1 MIGKYVHST
10 YTKLMNN
17 HKFDAIDDSGSTMQI
32 TSNMLQ
38 SQSNLQQALP
48 FNSTILRDFKIT
60 DSEIADFVKLMH
72 EFQRNNQSLLH
83 DECSGYCQGEIYNW
97 LKAYNSI
104 HGYVSLMICIF
115 GTIANILNIMVLTRK
130 EMAKAPINNILKWL
144 AVADMFVMLEYIPY
158 TSYQYIYMEPGEKDL
173 SYGWAVFLLVHMHF
187 TQILHTISIGLTVT
201 LAVWRYV
208 AIRHPN
214 GSCANF
220 LLAHSREAI
229 LFPFIISPILC
240 LPTYFVFQVRE
251 THDVDTVDHEAL
263 YHTYF
268 DADSVLYRFNFWI
281 HSVIIKLLPCIA
293 LTVISVVLMNVL
305 CEASRRRLMLK
316 DYANANKY
324 AVQLCLNDTKSRR
337 PPRCDRRNDRTTLLL
352 VGVLVLFL
360 VTEFPQGLL
369 GLLSGM
375 MDKCFFAHCYPPFG
389 ELMDL
394 LALINAAVG
403 FVLYGLMS
411 KQFRTTFRSLFF
423 KQHFGS
429 TEMTRLTRVT
439 TTCV

>member
-1 MIGKYVHST
+1 
-10 YTKLMNN
+10 
-17 HKFDAIDDSGSTMQI
+17 TMQD
-32 TSNMLQ
+32 TSLNMTQ
-38 SQSNLQQALP
+38 SQLQPQMPA
-48 FNSTILRDFKIT
+48 FNKTVLNDLQIT
-60 DSEIADFVKLMH
+60 KTDIDKFLKYWQ
-72 EFQRNNQSLLH
+72 EFQKKNMSMSSQV
-83 DECSGYCQGEIYNW
+83 DECQGYCQGEIYNW
-97 LKAYNSI
+97 LRAYNSI

-130 EMAKAPINNILKWL
+130 EMAKTPINNILKWL

-158 TSYQYIYMEPGEKDL
+158 TSYQYIYMGPGEKDL
-173 SYGWAVFLLVHMHF
+173 SYTWAVCLLIHMHF

-214 GSCANF
+214 GGCANF

-229 LFPFIISPILC
+229 LLPFILSPILC
-240 LPTYFVFQVRE
+240 LPTYFVFKVRE
-251 THDVDTVDHEAL
+251 TYDVDSVNPEAM
-263 YHTYF
+263 YHVYF
-268 DADSVLYRFNFWI
+268 DQDSVLYRFNFWI
-281 HSVIIKLLPCIA
+281 HSVIIKLLPCGI
-293 LTVISVVLMNVL
+293 LIVISTVLMHVL
-305 CEASRRRLMLK
+305 CEASRRRLKLR
-316 DYANANKY
+316 DYNNPAKY
-324 AVQLCLNDTKSRR
+324 AIQLNLNESKSKK

-352 VGVLVLFL
+352 VAVLVLFL

-369 GLLSGM
+369 GLLSGVM
-375 MDKCFFAHCYPPFG
+375 EKCFFAHCYPPFG

-411 KQFRTTFRSLFF
+411 KQFRTTFRSLFM
-423 KQHFGS
+423 KRHFGS

>member
-1 MIGKYVHST
+1 MMQE
-10 YTKLMNN
+10 TKSDMGQTDL
-17 HKFDAIDDSGSTMQI
+17 HHR
-32 TSNMLQ
+32 
-38 SQSNLQQALP
+38 LP
-48 FNSTILRDFKIT
+48 FNDTVLKDHELTSTDIEK
-60 DSEIADFVKLMH
+60 FVKLWH
-72 EFQRNNQSLLH
+72 EYQMKNMTPQV
-83 DECSGYCQGEIYNW
+83 DECQGYCQGEIYNW
-97 LKAYNSI
+97 LRAYNSI

-130 EMAKAPINNILKWL
+130 EMAKTPINNILKWL

-158 TSYQYIYMEPGEKDL
+158 TSYQYIYMRPGEKDL
-173 SYGWAVFLLVHMHF
+173 SYTWAVCLLVHMHF

-214 GSCANF
+214 GGCANF

-229 LFPFIISPILC
+229 LLPFILSPILC

-251 THDVDTVDHEAL
+251 TYDVDKVNSEAM
-263 YHTYF
+263 YHVYF
-268 DADSVLYRFNFWI
+268 DKDSVLYRFNFWI
-281 HSVIIKLLPCIA
+281 HSVLIKLLPCGI
-293 LTVISVVLMNVL
+293 LIVISAVLMHVL
-305 CEASRRRLMLK
+305 CEASRRRLKLR
-316 DYANANKY
+316 DYNNPAKY
-324 AVQLCLNDTKSRR
+324 ESRSKK

-352 VGVLVLFL
+352 VAVLVLFL
-360 VTEFPQGLL
+360 ITEFPQGLL
-369 GLLSGM
+369 GLLSGVM
-375 MDKCFFAHCYPPFG
+375 EKCFFAHCYPPFG

-411 KQFRTTFRSLFF
+411 KQFRTTFRSLFM
-423 KQHFGS
+423 KRHFGS

>member
-1 MIGKYVHST
+1 MMQETNSHMGQTPLHHSV
-10 YTKLMNN
+10 
-17 HKFDAIDDSGSTMQI
+17 
-32 TSNMLQ
+32 
-38 SQSNLQQALP
+38 P
-48 FNSTILRDFKIT
+48 FNDSVLKDQGLTSTDIDK
-60 DSEIADFVKLMH
+60 FVQLWKQYQMKNMSA
-72 EFQRNNQSLLH
+72 QV
-83 DECSGYCQGEIYNW
+83 DECQGYCQGEIYNW
-97 LKAYNSI
+97 LRAYNSI

-130 EMAKAPINNILKWL
+130 EMAKTPINNILKWL

-158 TSYQYIYMEPGEKDL
+158 TSYQYIYMRPGEKDL
-173 SYGWAVFLLVHMHF
+173 SYTWAVCLLIHMHF

-201 LAVWRYV
+201 LAIWRYV

-214 GSCANF
+214 GGCANF

-229 LFPFIISPILC
+229 LLPFVLSPILC

-251 THDVDTVDHEAL
+251 TYDVDNVNSEAM
-263 YHTYF
+263 YHVYF
-268 DADSVLYRFNFWI
+268 DKNSVLYRFNFWI
-281 HSVIIKLLPCIA
+281 HSVLIKLLPCGI
-293 LTVISVVLMNVL
+293 LIVISAVLMHVL
-305 CEASRRRLMLK
+305 CEASRRRLKLR
-316 DYANANKY
+316 DYNNPAKY
-324 AVQLCLNDTKSRR
+324 AIQLNLNESKSKK

-352 VGVLVLFL
+352 VAVLVLFL
-360 VTEFPQGLL
+360 ITEFPQGLL
-369 GLLSGM
+369 GLLSGVM
-375 MDKCFFAHCYPPFG
+375 EKCFFAHCYPPFG

-411 KQFRTTFRSLFF
+411 KQFRTTFRSLFM
-423 KQHFGS
+423 KRHFGS

>member
-1 MIGKYVHST
+1 MQET
-10 YTKLMNN
+10 
-17 HKFDAIDDSGSTMQI
+17 GSPMGHTHLHQR
-32 TSNMLQ
+32 T
-38 SQSNLQQALP
+38 P
-48 FNSTILRDFKIT
+48 FNDTVLKDYHLTSTDIEK
-60 DSEIADFVKLMH
+60 FVKLWQ
-72 EFQRNNQSLLH
+72 EFQMKNMTPQV
-83 DECSGYCQGEIYNW
+83 DECQGYCQGEIYNW
-97 LKAYNSI
+97 LRAYNSI

-130 EMAKAPINNILKWL
+130 EMAKTPINNILKWL

-158 TSYQYIYMEPGEKDL
+158 TSYQYIYMGPGEKDL
-173 SYGWAVFLLVHMHF
+173 SYTWAVCLLVHMHF

-208 AIRHPN
+208 AISQMLPSLFHRHPN
-214 GSCANF
+214 GGCANF

-229 LFPFIISPILC
+229 LLPFILSPILC

-251 THDVDTVDHEAL
+251 TYDVDKVNSEAM
-263 YHTYF
+263 YHVYF
-268 DADSVLYRFNFWI
+268 DKDSVLYRFNFWI
-281 HSVIIKLLPCIA
+281 HSVLIKLLPCGI
-293 LTVISVVLMNVL
+293 LIVISAVLMHVL
-305 CEASRRRLMLK
+305 CEASRRRLKLR
-316 DYANANKY
+316 DYNNPAKY
-324 AVQLCLNDTKSRR
+324 AIQLNLNETKSKK

-352 VGVLVLFL
+352 VAVLVLFL
-360 VTEFPQGLL
+360 ITEFPQGLL
-369 GLLSGM
+369 GLLSGVM
-375 MDKCFFAHCYPPFG
+375 EKCFFAHCYPPFG

-411 KQFRTTFRSLFF
+411 KQFRTTFRSLFM
-423 KQHFGS
+423 KRHFGS

>member
-1 MIGKYVHST
+1 
-10 YTKLMNN
+10 
-17 HKFDAIDDSGSTMQI
+17 MQI
-32 TSNMLQ
+32 TSNMPQ
-38 SQSNLQQALP
+38 SHLQQSAP
-48 FNSTILRDFKIT
+48 FNATILKDFKIT
-60 DSEIADFVKLMH
+60 SSEMEDFVKLMFD
-72 EFQRNNQSLLH
+72 FQRKNQSMQN
-83 DECSGYCQGEIYNW
+83 DECQGYCQGEIYNW
-97 LKAYNSI
+97 LRAYNSI

-173 SYGWAVFLLVHMHF
+173 SYGWAVYLLVHMHF

-263 YHTYF
+263 YHVYF

-305 CEASRRRLMLK
+305 CEASRRRLKLK
-316 DYANANKY
+316 DYAIDNKY
-324 AVQLCLNDTKSRR
+324 AVQLSLNDSKSKR

-375 MDKCFFAHCYPPFG
+375 MEKCFFAHCYPPFG

-423 KQHFGS
+423 KRHIGS
-429 TEMTRLTRVT
+429 TELSRLTRVT

>member
-1 MIGKYVHST
+1 
-10 YTKLMNN
+10 
-17 HKFDAIDDSGSTMQI
+17 MQETNMAQRQLDESVSLNETLLKDLEI
-32 TSNMLQ
+32 TRGDIQ
-38 SQSNLQQALP
+38 
-48 FNSTILRDFKIT
+48 
-60 DSEIADFVKLMH
+60 DFVKLLFD
-72 EFQRNNQSLLH
+72 FQKKNQTQQ
-83 DECSGYCQGEIYNW
+83 DECQGYCQGEIYTW
-97 LKAYNSI
+97 LRAYNGI
-104 HGYVSLMICIF
+104 HGYVSLLICIF

-158 TSYQYIYMEPGEKDL
+158 TTYQYIYMKPGEKDL
-173 SYGWAVFLLVHMHF
+173 SYAWAVYLLVHMHF

-208 AIRHPN
+208 AISKLFPSLIHRHPN

-229 LFPFIISPILC
+229 LFPFIVSPILC
-240 LPTYFVFQVRE
+240 LPTYFVFKVRE
-251 THDVDTVDHEAL
+251 THEMDTKEHEAM
-263 YHTYF
+263 YHVYF
-268 DADSVLYRFNFWI
+268 DTDSMLFRFNFWI
-281 HSVIIKLLPCIA
+281 HSVIIKLLPCFI
-293 LTVISVVLMNVL
+293 LTVISLVLMHVL
-305 CEASRRRLMLK
+305 CEASRRRLKLK
-316 DYANANKY
+316 DYDNPTKY
-324 AVQLCLNDTKSRR
+324 AIQLNLNESKSRR

-352 VGVLVLFL
+352 VAVLILFL

-369 GLLSGM
+369 GLLSGVLE
-375 MDKCFFAHCYPPFG
+375 KCFFAHCYPPFG

-423 KQHFGS
+423 KRHFGS
-429 TEMTRLTRVT
+429 SEMTRLTRVT

>member
-1 MIGKYVHST
+1 MQDTSLNMTQSHLQPQMAAFNKTVLNDLHITKTDIDKFLKYWQDFQ
-10 YTKLMNN
+10 KKNM
-17 HKFDAIDDSGSTMQI
+17 
-32 TSNMLQ
+32 SNQ
-38 SQSNLQQALP
+38 
-48 FNSTILRDFKIT
+48 
-60 DSEIADFVKLMH
+60 V
-72 EFQRNNQSLLH
+72 
-83 DECSGYCQGEIYNW
+83 DECQGYCQGEIYNW
-97 LKAYNSI
+97 LRAYNSI

-130 EMAKAPINNILKWL
+130 EMAKTPINNILKWL

-158 TSYQYIYMEPGEKDL
+158 TSYQYIYMGPGEKDL
-173 SYGWAVFLLVHMHF
+173 SYTWAVCLLIHMHF

-214 GSCANF
+214 GGCANF

-229 LFPFIISPILC
+229 LLPFILSPILC
-240 LPTYFVFQVRE
+240 LPTYFVFKVRE
-251 THDVDTVDHEAL
+251 TYDVDSVNPEAM
-263 YHTYF
+263 YHVYF
-268 DADSVLYRFNFWI
+268 DQDSVLYRFNFWI
-281 HSVIIKLLPCIA
+281 HSVIIKLLPCGI
-293 LTVISVVLMNVL
+293 LIVISAILMHVL
-305 CEASRRRLMLK
+305 CEASRRRLKLR
-316 DYANANKY
+316 DYNNPAKY
-324 AVQLCLNDTKSRR
+324 AIQLNLNESKSKK

-352 VGVLVLFL
+352 VAVLVLFL

-369 GLLSGM
+369 GLLSGVM
-375 MDKCFFAHCYPPFG
+375 EKCFFAHCYPPFG

-411 KQFRTTFRSLFF
+411 KQFRTTFRSLFM
-423 KQHFGS
+423 KRHFGS

>member
-1 MIGKYVHST
+1 
-10 YTKLMNN
+10 
-17 HKFDAIDDSGSTMQI
+17 TMQDISLNVTQSHMQPPMAAFNKTVLNDLHI
-32 TSNMLQ
+32 TKTDIDKFLKYWQDFQKKNMSNQ
-38 SQSNLQQALP
+38 
-48 FNSTILRDFKIT
+48 
-60 DSEIADFVKLMH
+60 V
-72 EFQRNNQSLLH
+72 
-83 DECSGYCQGEIYNW
+83 DECQGYCQGEIYNW
-97 LKAYNSI
+97 LRAYNSI

-130 EMAKAPINNILKWL
+130 EMAKTPINNILKWL

-158 TSYQYIYMEPGEKDL
+158 TSYQYIYMGPGEKDL
-173 SYGWAVFLLVHMHF
+173 SYTWAVCLLIHMHF

-214 GSCANF
+214 GGCANF

-229 LFPFIISPILC
+229 LLPFILSPILC
-240 LPTYFVFQVRE
+240 LPTYFVFKVRE
-251 THDVDTVDHEAL
+251 TYDVDSVNQEAM
-263 YHTYF
+263 YHVYF
-268 DADSVLYRFNFWI
+268 DQDSVLYRFNFWI
-281 HSVIIKLLPCIA
+281 HSVIIKLLPCGI
-293 LTVISVVLMNVL
+293 LIVISAILMHVL
-305 CEASRRRLMLK
+305 CEASRRRLKLR
-316 DYANANKY
+316 DYNNPAKY
-324 AVQLCLNDTKSRR
+324 AIQLNLNESKSKK

-352 VGVLVLFL
+352 VAVLVLFL

-369 GLLSGM
+369 GLLSGVM
-375 MDKCFFAHCYPPFG
+375 EKCFFAHCYPPFG

-411 KQFRTTFRSLFF
+411 KQFRTTFRSLFM
-423 KQHFGS
+423 KRHFGS

>member
-1 MIGKYVHST
+1 MMHETNSHMGQTPLHHPV
-10 YTKLMNN
+10 
-17 HKFDAIDDSGSTMQI
+17 
-32 TSNMLQ
+32 
-38 SQSNLQQALP
+38 P
-48 FNSTILRDFKIT
+48 FNDSVLKDQGLTSTDIDK
-60 DSEIADFVKLMH
+60 FVQLWKQYQMKNMSD
-72 EFQRNNQSLLH
+72 QM
-83 DECSGYCQGEIYNW
+83 DECQGYCQGEIYNW
-97 LKAYNSI
+97 LRAYNSI

-130 EMAKAPINNILKWL
+130 EMAKTPINNILKWL

-158 TSYQYIYMEPGEKDL
+158 TSYQYIYMKPGEKDL
-173 SYGWAVFLLVHMHF
+173 SYTWAVCLLIHMHF

-214 GSCANF
+214 GGCANF

-229 LFPFIISPILC
+229 LLPFVLSPILC

-251 THDVDTVDHEAL
+251 TYDVDNVNSEAM
-263 YHTYF
+263 YHVYF
-268 DADSVLYRFNFWI
+268 DKNSVLYRFNFWI
-281 HSVIIKLLPCIA
+281 HSVLIKLLPCGI
-293 LTVISVVLMNVL
+293 LIVISAVLMHVL
-305 CEASRRRLMLK
+305 CEASRRRLKLR
-316 DYANANKY
+316 DYNNPAKY
-324 AVQLCLNDTKSRR
+324 AIQLNLNESKSKK

-352 VGVLVLFL
+352 VAVLVLFL
-360 VTEFPQGLL
+360 ITEFPQGLL
-369 GLLSGM
+369 GLLSGVM
-375 MDKCFFAHCYPPFG
+375 EKCFFAHCYPPFG

-411 KQFRTTFRSLFF
+411 KQFRTTFRSLFM
-423 KQHFGS
+423 KRHFGS